1 MADYASQLRPQTAP
15 VFAITAQAEVAR
27 RLILNWGTHPIVA
40 SIEKGIEQILSEV
53 EEILLKNSL
62 MEKGNSL
69 VILSDLEEGE
79 KNVDSIELR
88 KI

>member
-1 MADYASQLRPQTAP
+1 MEQMLS
-15 VFAITAQAEVAR
+15 AI
-27 RLILNWGTHPIVA
+27 
-40 SIEKGIEQILSEV
+40 